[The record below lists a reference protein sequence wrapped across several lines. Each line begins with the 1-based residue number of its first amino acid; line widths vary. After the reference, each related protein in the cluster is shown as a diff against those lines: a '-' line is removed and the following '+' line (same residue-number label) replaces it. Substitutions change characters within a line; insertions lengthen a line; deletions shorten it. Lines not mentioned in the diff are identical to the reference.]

1 MKLFRT
7 LAMAAAI
14 IMMCSCSGNNI
25 STEIEKNE
33 YQTDYSII
41 NTELLKINYPEDSAF
56 SETLNSSA
64 KENQQ
69 IRIQGFETD
78 AKDSMDMRPEGAK
91 AELKT
96 TQNIKYAK
104 NNFLSAVEEEYSY
117 LGGAHGM
124 TVWNAK
130 NIDFTKK
137 KQIYL
142 CDLFADQN
150 YENVLNNMI
159 DNLLETNKEEY
170 SELWEHPRIQEEHQY
185 NFYITDT
192 DLVIYFQPYELSYY
206 AKGFV
211 EFPLRLSELKGYL
224 SEEYYFLTEN
234 KTE

>member
-1 MKLFRT
+1 MRLFRT
-7 LAMAAAI
+7 LAAASAI
-14 IMMCSCSGNNI
+14 LMICACSSNMI

-33 YQTDYSII
+33 YETDYSII
-41 NTELLKINYPEDSAF
+41 STELLKINYPEDSAF
-56 SETLNSSA
+56 AEKLNSEA
-64 KENQQ
+64 KESQQ
-69 IRIQGFETD
+69 VRVHGFEVD
-78 AKDSMDMRPEGAK
+78 AEDSFDMRPENTK

-96 TQNIKYAK
+96 TQNVKYAK
-104 NNFLSAVEEEYSY
+104 NNFLSVVEEEYSF

-124 TVWNAK
+124 TMWNAK

-142 CDLFADQN
+142 GDLFADQN
-150 YENVLNNMI
+150 YENILNNMI
-159 DNLLETNKEEY
+159 DNLLQTNKEEY

-192 DLVIYFQPYELSYY
+192 DLVIYFHPYELSYY
-206 AKGFV
+206 ARGFV

-224 SEEYYFLTEN
+224 SEEYYFLAEN